1 MPTRIP
7 RIEFG
12 RTGHASS
19 RLIFGA
25 AALGAVT
32 QQEADLTLGLA
43 FDAGL
48 NHFDVAASYG
58 EAEVRMKP
66 WLASHRDEVFLAT
79 KTQKRFKAGALEEL
93 DRSLAL
99 LGTDHVDLWQMH
111 ALVDEE
117 EWKAA
122 MGPGGALEAF
132 LEARKS
138 GKVRFLGV
146 TGHGLNAPAMHL
158 KSLAI
163 CDFDSVLFPWNWALS
178 RNPDYTAAVEA
189 LVAECRRRNIAF
201 QLIKAFLRRPWGDRP
216 RTAAT
221 WYEPLSSPEE
231 ISAAL
236 GFAWGL
242 EGSFVNSAG
251 DIHLFP
257 TIVAAAASKPVKPR
271 DDKMKAFAE
280 AAGLET
286 LFP

>member
-1 MPTRIP
+1 MPTEIP
-7 RIEFG
+7 RIKFG
-12 RTGHASS
+12 RTGHESS

-32 QQEADLTLGLA
+32 QTEADRTLGLA
-43 FDAGL
+43 FDAGI

-93 DRSLAL
+93 DLSLAR
-99 LGTDHVDLWQMH
+99 LGTDRIDLWQMH

-117 EWKAA
+117 EWKTA

-146 TGHGLNAPAMHL
+146 TGHGLDAPAMHL
-158 KSLAI
+158 RSLARH
-163 CDFDSVLFPWNWALS
+163 DFDSVLFPWNWALS
-178 RNPDYTAAVEA
+178 RNPKYAAAVDA

-216 RTAAT
+216 RSAAT

-231 ISAAL
+231 LSAAL
-236 GFAWGL
+236 GFAWGM

-257 TIVAAAASKPVKPR
+257 AIAAAAASSPTKPG
-271 DDKMKAFAE
+271 DAEMEAFAE

>member
-1 MPTRIP
+1 MLTGIP

-32 QQEADLTLGLA
+32 QAEADRTLSLA
-43 FDAGL
+43 FDAGV

-66 WLASHRDEVFLAT
+66 WLASRRDEVFLAT

-93 DRSLAL
+93 DRSLAR

-117 EWKAA
+117 EWKTA

-146 TGHGLNAPAMHL
+146 TGHGLDAPAMHL
-158 KSLAI
+158 RSLASY
-163 CDFDSVLFPWNWALS
+163 DFDSVLFPWNWALS
-178 RNPDYTAAVEA
+178 RNPGYAAAVEA
-189 LVAECRRRNIAF
+189 LLAECRRRNIAF

-216 RTAAT
+216 RSAAT
-221 WYEPLSSPEE
+221 WYEPLSSPGEL
-231 ISAAL
+231 SAAL

-257 TIVAAAASKPVKPR
+257 AIAAAAASEPAKPR
-271 DDKMKAFAE
+271 DDEMEAFAE